1 MDVLHTAIW
10 VDDVEAMKA
19 FYTEGLGLERSR
31 EFEREG
37 VTNYFL
43 AGESDTELQFK
54 YGDDGASPAG
64 AGPEIGFDH
73 TAIAVEDVE
82 NAVDRLVSEYG
93 GRVKEEP
100 TAFGDVRIAFVEDPD
115 GYVVELI
122 EE

>member
-1 MDVLHTAIW
+1 MDVLHAAIR

-31 EFEREG
+31 EFERNG

-43 AGESDTELQFK
+43 AGESDTEIQFK
-54 YGDDGASPAG
+54 YGEGVS
-64 AGPEIGFDH
+64 AGPSPKEGFDH
-73 TAIAVEDVE
+73 TAIAVDDIDD
-82 NAVDRLVSEYG
+82 AVDRLVADYG
-93 GRVKEEP
+93 GELKEEP
-100 TAFGDVRIAFVEDPD
+100 TEFGDVRVAFVADPD

>member
-1 MDVLHTAIW
+1 MDVLHAAIR
-10 VDDVEAMKA
+10 VDNVEAMKA

-31 EFEREG
+31 EFERDG

-54 YGDDGASPAG
+54 YGDGVSTAG
-64 AGPEIGFDH
+64 SGPEEGFDH
-73 TAIAVEDVE
+73 TAIAVEDVDD
-82 NAVDRLVSEYG
+82 AVDRLVSEYG
-93 GRVKEEP
+93 GEIEEDP
-100 TAFGDVRIAFVEDPD
+100 TEFGEVRIAFVADPD